1 MAPLVV
7 IEVALRAEGLA
18 AAVGADV
25 RSLTFVDHL
34 VDGEVVLLAKG
45 LSTAREAAF
54 EWLCTCV
61 QVDMGPQT
69 VVAPEFLPAARMGA
83 SEQVFGPLLALG

>member
-25 RSLTFVDHL
+25 RSLTFMDHL
-34 VDGEVVLLAKG
+34 VDGEVVLLAEG
-45 LSTAREAAF
+45 LSAARKAAF

-61 QVDMGPQT
+61 
-69 VVAPEFLPAARMGA
+69 
-83 SEQVFGPLLALG
+83 